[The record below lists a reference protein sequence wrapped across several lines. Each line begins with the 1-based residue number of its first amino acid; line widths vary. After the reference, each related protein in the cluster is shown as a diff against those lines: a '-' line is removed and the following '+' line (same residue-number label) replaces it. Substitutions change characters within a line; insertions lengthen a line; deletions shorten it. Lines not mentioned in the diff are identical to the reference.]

1 MHSIGN
7 MGRRAFMSSAAAAAL
22 LLENRSV
29 WAKAPGGRWPKVTPP
44 QPPRISNLIEQL
56 GRTRDDAYSWMKFI
70 PASGERDR
78 TNLPPAVAK
87 MLADE
92 NAYADAVLKPTEG
105 EQAELLRA
113 MLARGSDAAAAPAL
127 EKDGWTYSSAI
138 PPGATHA
145 RYTRRRDEGE
155 KASAP

>member
-1 MHSIGN
+1 
-7 MGRRAFMSSAAAAAL
+7 MSSAAMTAL
-22 LLENRSV
+22 LLGTRAASALETAAV
-29 WAKAPGGRWPKVTPP
+29 GRWPAVA
-44 QPPRISNLIEQL
+44 PPRSPRVSDVIEQL

-70 PASGERDR
+70 PESGERDR

-92 NAYADAVLKPTEG
+92 NAYADAMLKPTAD

-138 PPGATHA
+138 PPGSRPAPRCAA
-145 RYTRRRDEGE
+145 RPID
-155 KASAP
+155 